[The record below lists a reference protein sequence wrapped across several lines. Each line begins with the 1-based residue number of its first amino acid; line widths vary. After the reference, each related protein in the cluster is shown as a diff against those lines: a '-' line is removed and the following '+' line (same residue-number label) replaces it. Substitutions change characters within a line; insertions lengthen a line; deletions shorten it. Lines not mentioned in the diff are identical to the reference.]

1 MTMSDK
7 YPRIPADQLRRFC
20 VQAFEQVGLSTRDAA
35 LVADTLVDA
44 DLRGVHS
51 HGTWWLTT
59 YTERLRHGG
68 LNPNPQIQI
77 VRDLPSMA
85 IVDAGGATGQVA
97 SAAAMRLSM
106 DKARSSGVG
115 VSTVRNSN
123 HFGAAAYY
131 AMMAAQEGQI
141 GFATTDAEPTM
152 APWGGLKLVVGNNPL
167 AFAAPVDDEFAVV
180 LDMAQS
186 VVAWGKI
193 FLAAQRGEKIPA
205 GWAVTPDGEA
215 TEDPVQAMAGFL
227 QPVGQH
233 KGYGLALM
241 MEILSG
247 VLSGAVFGASM
258 PPMEDPTASQGHGH
272 FFLAIEISHF
282 MPLMEFKQRMSRLVA
297 EQRYVPL
304 APGVERIFL
313 PGEIEYEKK
322 KRRLQS
328 GIPLEPYI
336 IESLTALGRDMGLET
351 GFLRQKSSS

>member
-1 MTMSDK
+1 MSDDHL
-7 YPRIPADQLRRFC
+7 RIPADRLHGFC
-20 VQAFEQVGLSTRDAA
+20 IQAFEQVGLSTQDAA

-51 HGTWWLTT
+51 HGTWWMDT
-59 YTERLRHGG
+59 YTERLRRGG
-68 LNPNPQIQI
+68 LNPKPQLQI
-77 VRDLPSMA
+77 VRDLPAMA
-85 IVDAGGATGQVA
+85 IIDADGAAGQVA
-97 SAAAMRLSM
+97 SAAAMRLAI

-115 VSTVRNSN
+115 VCAVRNSN

-167 AFAAPVDDEFAVV
+167 AFATPVDDEFALV

-205 GWAVTPDGEA
+205 GWAINSDGLP

-227 QPVGQH
+227 LPVGQH

-282 MPLMEFKQRMSRLVA
+282 MLLSEFKQRMSLLAA
-297 EQRYVPL
+297 EQRDVPL
-304 APGVERIFL
+304 APGVERIYL

-322 KRRLQS
+322 RERLRT

-336 IESLTALGRDMGLET
+336 IESLTNLGERMKLDT
-351 GFLRQKSSS
+351 GFLRNSPPNV